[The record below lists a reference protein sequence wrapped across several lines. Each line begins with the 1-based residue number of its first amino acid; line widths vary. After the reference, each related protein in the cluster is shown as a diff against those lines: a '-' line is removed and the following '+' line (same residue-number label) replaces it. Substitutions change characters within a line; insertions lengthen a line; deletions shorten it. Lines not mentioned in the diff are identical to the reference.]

1 MKYNMILY
9 LFFVMYSVIVSV
21 MGNMLLMFFF
31 DDYNMFLGFMDVFF
45 YVSFFLFSFGMVYML
60 SVNVM
65 LMYYFFILW
74 FVLSFLVFEFFYC
87 LNVFC
92 WVEIECMFCE

>member
-9 LFFVMYSVIVSV
+9 LFFVMYNVIVSV
-21 MGNMLLMFFF
+21 MGNMLLMFYF
-31 DDYNMFLGFMDVFF
+31 DDYNMFLGFMNVLF

-65 LMYYFFILW
+65 LM
-74 FVLSFLVFEFFYC
+74 
-87 LNVFC
+87 
-92 WVEIECMFCE
+92 